1 MTQNQLAFVEHKQYA
16 DDKAYIKQEIETL
29 EVKLAYQED
38 TIESLNQTVI
48 EQQSKIK
55 HLEKQMELIIEKIKS
70 ERSSGD
76 GISNEIERPPHY

>member
-1 MTQNQLAFVEHKQYA
+1 MTQDQTSYVEHKQYA

-38 TIESLNQTVI
+38 TIESLNQIVI

-55 HLEKQMELIIEKIKS
+55 HLEKQMELMIEKMKS
-70 ERSSGD
+70 ARSSGD